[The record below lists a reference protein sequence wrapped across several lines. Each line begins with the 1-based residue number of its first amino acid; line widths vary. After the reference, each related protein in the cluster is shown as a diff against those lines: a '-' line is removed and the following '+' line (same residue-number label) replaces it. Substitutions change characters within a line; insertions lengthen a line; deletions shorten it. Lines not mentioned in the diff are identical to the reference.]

1 MCVFWPAQVTG
12 NNNTTFISTGQVMN
26 FTGDV
31 IMVYVSQ
38 TSLGSSGDEEPY
50 ASPVQEQSAECS
62 VQNVPKAHERH
73 IPVQEMTNQRP
84 QLNLSV

>member
-1 MCVFWPAQVTG
+1 
-12 NNNTTFISTGQVMN
+12 MN

-50 ASPVQEQSAECS
+50 ASPVQEQSAECG
-62 VQNVPKAHERH
+62 VQNVPKSYQQRERH

-84 QLNLSV
+84 QLNLSA

>member
-1 MCVFWPAQVTG
+1 
-12 NNNTTFISTGQVMN
+12 MN

-50 ASPVQEQSAECS
+50 ASPVQEQSAECG
-62 VQNVPKAHERH
+62 VQNVSKSYQRSEEHGRH